1 MPGFQ
6 GDYSNDYQ
14 WWDNTE
20 AVAVS
25 LLRPDPANPVP
36 PVALA
41 TTVSI
46 SMAFRGDIDGKAT
59 EYLGVSTEQFEQIW
73 TIPTALLT
81 TNELRIGDTITDADE
96 VVWVIQAAT
105 KVMLGTS
112 DLFWTVATSKRESE

>member
-1 MPGFQ
+1 MAGFQ
-6 GDYSNDYQ
+6 GDYSNDYR

-20 AVAVS
+20 AVTVS

-46 SMAFRGDIDGKAT
+46 SMAFRGDIDGKAA

-73 TIPTALLT
+73 TIPSALLT
-81 TNELRIGDTITDADE
+81 TNEMRIGDTITDADE
-96 VVWVIQAAT
+96 VVWVIQAANR
-105 KVMLGTS
+105 VMLGTS